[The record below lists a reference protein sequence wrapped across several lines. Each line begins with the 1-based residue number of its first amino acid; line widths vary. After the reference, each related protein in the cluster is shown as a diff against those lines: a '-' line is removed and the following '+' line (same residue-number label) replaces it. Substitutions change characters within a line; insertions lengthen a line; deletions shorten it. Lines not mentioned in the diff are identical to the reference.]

1 MSRRRRMR
9 AGRFTAVLLL
19 IATGVLLLIDALYGT
34 EYLLL
39 LPKWWPLLAVLWGI
53 ESMVLYFAAWRTKA
67 AGRRV
72 QLDLRGVLLALVL
85 SASVFIVTE
94 QKQYLHLWNKV
105 SLNLTAAGVDY
116 SEQEGN
122 SVGKDMVA
130 VPVEM
135 DTQNI
140 NVESINGDIV
150 VQRGP
155 VTDIGVQAETWVDQ
169 ITGPEAEVIGR
180 ESTLEINRGSTITIQ
195 TKAKPYGQSGKRQP
209 RINLTITLPEDRHFD
224 LSLRTMNG
232 SISLQR
238 VDAIKQITM
247 ETANGELKMDHVT
260 GNVKG
265 STLNGKI
272 SAFNVTGSVDLTT
285 SQGNVQAVDISDTA
299 TLSTQ
304 VGNLSVI
311 RVLGKID
318 ARTKNGNIDIADVR
332 SGLKTES
339 LNGGITVR
347 SSVVEGDWD
356 IYSAVGELKVIL
368 PETGSYEVDG
378 VISYGDIHNEFAEF
392 MVDKKNIMG
401 TIGLGEHKVHIE
413 GNSDLFVNKY

>member
-1 MSRRRRMR
+1 
-9 AGRFTAVLLL
+9 
-19 IATGVLLLIDALYGT
+19 
-34 EYLLL
+34 
-39 LPKWWPLLAVLWGI
+39 
-53 ESMVLYFAAWRTKA
+53 
-67 AGRRV
+67 
-72 QLDLRGVLLALVL
+72 
-85 SASVFIVTE
+85 
-94 QKQYLHLWNKV
+94 
-105 SLNLTAAGVDY
+105 
-116 SEQEGN
+116 
-122 SVGKDMVA
+122 
-130 VPVEM
+130 
-135 DTQNI
+135 
-140 NVESINGDIV
+140 
-150 VQRGP
+150 
-155 VTDIGVQAETWVDQ
+155 
-169 ITGPEAEVIGR
+169 
-180 ESTLEINRGSTITIQ
+180 
-195 TKAKPYGQSGKRQP
+195 
-209 RINLTITLPEDRHFD
+209 
-224 LSLRTMNG
+224 MNG